1 MFDIFFI
8 LAYNA
13 PEKTETVKN
22 IHFHDGYLFFQSIPC
37 RNRSLRLYRSGALSI
52 RNSLCTLRD
61 KNDFKCIKEDPKV
74 EKN

>member
-13 PEKTETVKN
+13 PEKTRTAKN
-22 IHFHDGYLFFQSIPC
+22 IHFHDGYRFFQSIPC
-37 RNRSLRLYRSGALSI
+37 RNMSLRLYSRGALSI
-52 RNSLCTLRD
+52 RYPLCTLRD

>member
-1 MFDIFFI
+1 MFVIFFI
-8 LAYNA
+8 LAYNV
-13 PEKTETVKN
+13 PEKAYTAKN

-37 RNRSLRLYRSGALSI
+37 RNMSLRLYSSGALSI

-61 KNDFKCIKEDPKV
+61 KYDFKCIKEDPKV